1 MTEQIILK
9 DYENGVGSIDIN
21 RKKSLMRSNE
31 LDEIAL
37 EDMRQKS
44 KVRTGFSEFSKKLY
58 AATKNKILKQLNA
71 SEED

>member
-1 MTEQIILK
+1 
-9 DYENGVGSIDIN
+9 
-21 RKKSLMRSNE
+21 MRSNE

-71 SEED
+71 SEEDWINPKCN